1 MTEDRTSR
9 RREAIL
15 IGLGGD
21 IAGTSA
27 GIRNTRGPRERAF
40 MVRTSL
46 WCWLAGGLFLAG
58 LLLLPKAWARLM
70 RSPYAVARPRDI
82 RCVTRR
88 RAALRSEDA
97 WAARGAPL

>member
-1 MTEDRTSR
+1 M
-9 RREAIL
+9 
-15 IGLGGD
+15 GGD

-70 RSPYAVARPRDI
+70 RSPYAVAWHLDI
-82 RCVTRR
+82 CRVNRC

-97 WAARGAPL
+97 RATWGAPL